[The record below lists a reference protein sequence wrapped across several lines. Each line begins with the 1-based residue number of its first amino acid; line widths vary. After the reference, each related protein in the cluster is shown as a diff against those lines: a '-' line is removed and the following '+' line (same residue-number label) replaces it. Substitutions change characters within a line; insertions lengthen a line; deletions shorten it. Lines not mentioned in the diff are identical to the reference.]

1 MKEPAVPQPVH
12 GLGLVQ
18 TSLQFSTRPR
28 AFLDITA
35 DVAAWLARAGAM
47 AGNVT
52 LLVRH
57 TSASLVVQENTDPDV
72 RADLT
77 DLLDDLAPAA
87 RDWRHALEGP
97 DDMPAHAKAMLTSTT
112 LTLPVSGGRLQLG
125 TWQAIFLVEHRASPH
140 TREIAASFIGIFR
153 T

>member
-1 MKEPAVPQPVH
+1 MNDPRSPQPLH
-12 GLGLVQ
+12 DLGLVQ
-18 TSLQFSTRPR
+18 ASFQFRTRPR
-28 AFLDITA
+28 AFLDVTA
-35 DVAAWLARAGAM
+35 DVAGWLSRAGAV

-72 RADLT
+72 RADLV
-77 DLLDDLAPAA
+77 DLLDDLVPTT

-112 LTLPVSGGRLQLG
+112 LTLPVTAGRLQLG
-125 TWQAIFLVEHRASPH
+125 TWQAVYLVEHRASAH
-140 TREIAASFIGIFR
+140 TREIAASFIGSFR
-153 T
+153 